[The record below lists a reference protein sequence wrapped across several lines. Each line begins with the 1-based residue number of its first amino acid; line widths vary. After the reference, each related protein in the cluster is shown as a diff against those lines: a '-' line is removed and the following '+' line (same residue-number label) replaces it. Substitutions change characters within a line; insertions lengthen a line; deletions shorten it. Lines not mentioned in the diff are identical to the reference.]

1 MASARKLPSGNWRV
15 FQLAYKDP
23 DGKKHFKSFT
33 APTKRQAEQ
42 MAAEWKY
49 AHTEKDTQSITFG
62 EAIDKHIATLSVTGS
77 PTTVAKYQSL
87 KRNHLESISRVML
100 PNVDNRLIQD
110 TMDACAVKLSPK
122 TCKDVLGLITATMA
136 RFRPSYRVAVD
147 LPKVQ
152 KVQRT
157 IPTNEDVKRL
167 MKYIEGDPM
176 EIAVL
181 LAAFGPMRRGEICA
195 LDTADIDGCRV
206 HVHRNMVQT
215 AGHVEIRQPKTVA
228 GDRFIDYPQFV
239 ADKLAQ
245 CEGRVFP
252 HTPLSLGKR
261 WARLRKE
268 LHLNFRFHDL
278 RHYSASI
285 QHALGVPDAYIMARG
300 GWSDDRTLKDV
311 YRHSVDDVTAQMN
324 DKINSYFDTLA

>member
-1 MASARKLPSGNWRV
+1 MAKATKLKSGNWRV
-15 FQLAYKDP
+15 LVFSHTDLN
-23 DGKKHFKSFT
+23 GKRVYKSFT

-42 MAAEWKY
+42 LANEWKF
-49 AHTEKDTQSITFG
+49 ANTEKETQSITFG
-62 EAIDKHIATLSVTGS
+62 EAIDKHIATLAVTGS
-77 PTTVAKYQSL
+77 PTTVMKYQSL
-87 KRNHLESISRVML
+87 KRNHLQSISRVML
-100 PNVDNRLIQD
+100 DKVDNRLIQD
-110 TMDACAVKLSPK
+110 TMDVCAVKLSPK

-136 RFRPSYRVAVD
+136 RFRPSYRVSAD

-152 KVQRT
+152 KVQRV
-157 IPTNEDVKRL
+157 IPNNDDVKRH
-167 MKYIEGDPM
+167 MEYVKGDPM

-215 AGHVEIRQPKTVA
+215 KGECVIRQPKTVA
-228 GDRFIDYPQFV
+228 GDRFIDYPRFV
-239 ADKLAQ
+239 GDKLA
-245 CEGRVFP
+245 EFDGRVFP
-252 HTPLSLGKR
+252 YTPRGLDQRWTTICRKLGLS
-261 WARLRKE
+261 
-268 LHLNFRFHDL
+268 FRSHDL

-311 YRHSVDDVTAQMN
+311 YRHSVDDVTEQMN
-324 DKINSYFDTLA
+324 VRINEYFSGI